1 MEGKGGEGEGNE
13 RKAQKA
19 RKVLN
24 FIAEV
29 ATATGWGENQRKK
42 NKKEEK
48 KRRKEGFESAWNL
61 RTAIRDRRKSGT
73 ALDVG
78 MDARRPRKTLQDA
91 DAAERRR
98 QPCPGRAR
106 GRAGRGLLC
115 SAPRGCA

>member
-48 KRRKEGFESAWNL
+48 KKEEERKDSNQP
-61 RTAIRDRRKSGT
+61 GT
-73 ALDVG
+73 
-78 MDARRPRKTLQDA
+78 
-91 DAAERRR
+91 
-98 QPCPGRAR
+98 
-106 GRAGRGLLC
+106 
-115 SAPRGCA
+115 